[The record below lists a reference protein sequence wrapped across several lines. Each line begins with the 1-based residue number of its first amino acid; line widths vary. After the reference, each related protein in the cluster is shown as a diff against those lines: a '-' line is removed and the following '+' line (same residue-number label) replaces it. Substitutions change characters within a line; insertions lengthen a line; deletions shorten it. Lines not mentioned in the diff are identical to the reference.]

1 MPDEDGSS
9 CAQRVAGGREHRRL
23 ASRLAKAWVLRVRAL
38 IRSRKVPLTRSM
50 WTVAGAGTTSRH
62 LGTDLDGEELAML
75 IAMLDGLRQ
84 AYVRRHHQPRASAL
98 AQA

>member
-1 MPDEDGSS
+1 
-9 CAQRVAGGREHRRL
+9 
-23 ASRLAKAWVLRVRAL
+23 
-38 IRSRKVPLTRSM
+38 M